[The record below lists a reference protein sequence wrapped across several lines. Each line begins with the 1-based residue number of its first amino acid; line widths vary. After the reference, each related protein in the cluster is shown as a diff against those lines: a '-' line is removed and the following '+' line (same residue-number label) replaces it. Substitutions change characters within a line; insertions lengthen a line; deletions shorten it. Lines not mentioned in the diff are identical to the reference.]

1 MIQVYCDVCWK
12 KLKKDCAD
20 QVNLDF
26 NAFGI
31 TGFKHKELNLCVRCA
46 ELVLSKIE
54 ELGAKIEE
62 LGEEVRIAEAEEEL
76 KDELPI

>member
-1 MIQVYCDVCWK
+1 MIEVYCDVCWK

-31 TGFKHKELNLCVRCA
+31 TGFKHEGLNLCVRCA

-54 ELGAKIEE
+54 ELG
-62 LGEEVRIAEAEEEL
+62 EEVRIAEAKEEL